1 MLKRHKRKRKRKK
14 RVKEPLTDELLQELL
29 DSPSI
34 EQFADA
40 HELGTRSIS
49 EYLQRM
55 LDAHNMRRI
64 DVIHAAN
71 LNETFGYQ
79 IFTGTRQASRDKLL
93 QIAFAMGL
101 SLQETGRLL
110 QAGGAN
116 GLYCKAKRDAII
128 IFCLNHHSSLAEVNE
143 ELYRFG
149 EQTLG

>member
-1 MLKRHKRKRKRKK
+1 M
-14 RVKEPLTDELLQELL
+14 KEPLTDELLQELL
-29 DSPSI
+29 DSPTV
-34 EQFADA
+34 EQFTDA
-40 HELGTRSIS
+40 HKLKPRTLS
-49 EYLQRM
+49 EYLQR
-55 LDAHNMRRI
+55 LLNEHGLRRI

-79 IFTGTRQASRDKLL
+79 VFTGTRQAGRDKLL

-116 GLYCKAKRDAII
+116 GLYCKNRRDAII
-128 IFCLNHHSSLAEVNE
+128 IFCLNRSASLAEVND

-149 EQTLG
+149 EQTTC

>member
-1 MLKRHKRKRKRKK
+1 M
-14 RVKEPLTDELLQELL
+14 KEPLTDELLQELL
-29 DSPSI
+29 DSPTV
-34 EQFADA
+34 EQFTDA
-40 HELGTRSIS
+40 HKLKPRTLS
-49 EYLQRM
+49 EYLQR
-55 LDAHNMRRI
+55 LLNEHGLRRI

-79 IFTGTRQASRDKLL
+79 VFTGTRQAGRDKLL

-116 GLYCKAKRDAII
+116 GLYCKNRRDAII
-128 IFCLNHHSSLAEVNE
+128 IFCLNRSASLAEVND

-149 EQTLG
+149 EQTIC